1 MKHLILLSLCLLIAA
16 CSSSDPVPAVT
27 QYSLT
32 VKADATVNQYNDD
45 QANPVVVRLYQLTDQ
60 QLFKQLPFIDLYN
73 NDLQLLAA
81 NLVSKQ
87 VLPIVLPSSEQKLTL
102 DINKNTQYI
111 AALVEFADYQNST
124 TKTVLMMPSDP
135 EQTLELTIT
144 GKKAE
149 LAVIQP
155 DSSWWQIF

>member
-1 MKHLILLSLCLLIAA
+1 MKRLILLSLCLLVAA
-16 CSSSDPVPAVT
+16 CSSSDPAPVVT

-87 VLPIVLPSSEQKLTL
+87 VLPIVLPSSEQ
-102 DINKNTQYI
+102 
-111 AALVEFADYQNST
+111 
-124 TKTVLMMPSDP
+124 
-135 EQTLELTIT
+135 
-144 GKKAE
+144 
-149 LAVIQP
+149 
-155 DSSWWQIF
+155 SWR

>member
-1 MKHLILLSLCLLIAA
+1 MKRLILLSLCLLISA
-16 CSSSDPVPAVT
+16 CSSSDPAPVVT

-111 AALVEFADYQNST
+111 AALVEFADYQNGT

-135 EQTLELTIT
+135 EQTLSLTIT

>member
-1 MKHLILLSLCLLIAA
+1 MKRLILLSLCLLISA
-16 CSSSDPVPAVT
+16 CSSSDPVPVVT

-124 TKTVLMMPSDP
+124 TKTVLMMPADP

>member
-1 MKHLILLSLCLLIAA
+1 MKRLMLLSLCLMITA
-16 CSSSDPVPAVT
+16 CSSSDPAPVVT

-32 VKADATVNQYNDD
+32 VKADTTVNQYNDA

-87 VLPIVLPSSEQKLTL
+87 VLPIVLPNSEQQLTL

-111 AALVEFADYQNST
+111 AALIEFADYQNST
-124 TKTVLMMPSDP
+124 AKAVLMMPADP

-149 LAVIQP
+149 LASIQP
-155 DSSWWQIF
+155 DSSWW

>member
-1 MKHLILLSLCLLIAA
+1 MKRLMLLSLCLMITA
-16 CSSSDPVPAVT
+16 CSSSDPAPVVT

-32 VKADATVNQYNDD
+32 VKADTTVNQYNDA

-87 VLPIVLPSSEQKLTL
+87 VLPIVLPNSEQQLTL

-111 AALVEFADYQNST
+111 AALIEFADYQNST
-124 TKTVLMMPSDP
+124 AKTVLMMPADP

-149 LAVIQP
+149 LTSIQP
-155 DSSWWQIF
+155 DSSWW

>member
-1 MKHLILLSLCLLIAA
+1 MKRLMLLSLCLMITA
-16 CSSSDPVPAVT
+16 CSSSDPAPVVT

-32 VKADATVNQYNDD
+32 VKADTTVNQYNNA

-87 VLPIVLPSSEQKLTL
+87 VLPIVLPNSEQQLTL

-111 AALVEFADYQNST
+111 AALIEFADYQNST
-124 TKTVLMMPSDP
+124 AKTVLMMPGDP

-149 LAVIQP
+149 LASIQP
-155 DSSWWQIF
+155 DSSWW

>member
-1 MKHLILLSLCLLIAA
+1 MIRLFLVALSVFIAA
-16 CSSSDPVPAVT
+16 CSSDPVAVVT
-27 QYSLT
+27 QHQFSLT
-32 VKADATVNQYNDD
+32 ADSSINQYNDD

-60 QLFKQLPFIDLYN
+60 QLFKQLPFIDLYS

-87 VLPIVLPSSEQKLTL
+87 VLPIVLPNTSQSITL

-124 TKTVLMMPSDP
+124 TKTVLMLPSDTN
-135 EQTLELTIT
+135 QYLQLNLS
-144 GKKAE
+144 GNKAE
-149 LAVIQP
+149 LEVITP
-155 DSSWWQIF
+155 DSSWWQVF

>member
-1 MKHLILLSLCLLIAA
+1 MKHLILLSLCLLITA
-16 CSSSDPVPAVT
+16 CSSSEPAPVVT

-111 AALVEFADYQNST
+111 AALVEFADYQNGT

>member
-1 MKHLILLSLCLLIAA
+1 MKRLILLSLCLLISA
-16 CSSSDPVPAVT
+16 CSSSDPAPVVT

-111 AALVEFADYQNST
+111 AALVEFADYQNGT

>member
-1 MKHLILLSLCLLIAA
+1 MKRLILLSLCVLITA
-16 CSSSDPVPAVT
+16 CSSSEPAPVVT

-111 AALVEFADYQNST
+111 AALVEFADYQNGT

>member
-1 MKHLILLSLCLLIAA
+1 MKRLMLLSLCLMITA
-16 CSSSDPVPAVT
+16 CSSSDPAPVVT

-32 VKADATVNQYNDD
+32 VKADTTVNQYNDA

-87 VLPIVLPSSEQKLTL
+87 VLPIVLPNSEQKLTL

-111 AALVEFADYQNST
+111 AALIEFADYQNST
-124 TKTVLMMPSDP
+124 AKTVLMMPADP

-149 LAVIQP
+149 LASIQP
-155 DSSWWQIF
+155 DSSWW

>member
-1 MKHLILLSLCLLIAA
+1 MLLSLCLMITA
-16 CSSSDPVPAVT
+16 CSSSDPAPVVT

-32 VKADATVNQYNDD
+32 VKADTTVNQYNDA

-87 VLPIVLPSSEQKLTL
+87 VLPIVLPNSEQQLTL

-111 AALVEFADYQNST
+111 AALIEFADYQNST
-124 TKTVLMMPSDP
+124 AKTVLMMPGDP

-149 LAVIQP
+149 LASIQP
-155 DSSWWQIF
+155 DSSWW

>member
-1 MKHLILLSLCLLIAA
+1 MKRLILLSLCLLISA
-16 CSSSDPVPAVT
+16 CSSSDPAPVVT

-32 VKADATVNQYNDD
+32 VKADATVNQYNND

-111 AALVEFADYQNST
+111 AALVEFADYQNGT

>member
-1 MKHLILLSLCLLIAA
+1 MMRIVLVFLSFMLSA
-16 CSSSDPVPAVT
+16 CSSDPVAVVT
-27 QYSLT
+27 QHTFT
-32 VKADATVNQYNDD
+32 VKADNTINQYNDD

-87 VLPIVLPSSEQKLTL
+87 VLPVVLPNSTQSLTL
-102 DINKNTQYI
+102 DVNKNTQYI

-124 TKTVLMMPSDP
+124 TKTVQMLPADS
-135 EQTLELTIT
+135 EQYLQLTLT

-149 LAVIQP
+149 LEVITP
-155 DSSWWQIF
+155 DSSWWQVF

>member
-1 MKHLILLSLCLLIAA
+1 MKRLMLLSLCLMITA
-16 CSSSDPVPAVT
+16 CSSSDSAPAVT

-32 VKADATVNQYNDD
+32 VKADTTVNQYNDA

-87 VLPIVLPSSEQKLTL
+87 VLPIVLPNSEQQLTL

-111 AALVEFADYQNST
+111 AALIEFADYQNST
-124 TKTVLMMPSDP
+124 AKTVLMMPADP

-149 LAVIQP
+149 LAAIQP
-155 DSSWWQIF
+155 DSGWW

>member
-1 MKHLILLSLCLLIAA
+1 MKRLILLSLCLLVTA
-16 CSSSDPVPAVT
+16 CSSSDPAPVVT

>member
-1 MKHLILLSLCLLIAA
+1 MKRLILLSLCLLIAA
-16 CSSSDPVPAVT
+16 CSSSDPAPVVT

-87 VLPIVLPSSEQKLTL
+87 VLPIVLPSSQQKLTL

-111 AALVEFADYQNST
+111 AALVEFADYQNGT

>member
-1 MKHLILLSLCLLIAA
+1 MKRLILLSLCVLITA
-16 CSSSDPVPAVT
+16 CSSSEPVAVVT

-111 AALVEFADYQNST
+111 AALVEFADYQNGT
-124 TKTVLMMPSDP
+124 TKTVLMMPSNP

>member
-1 MKHLILLSLCLLIAA
+1 MKRLILLSLCLLVTA
-16 CSSSDPVPAVT
+16 CSSSDPAPVVT

-32 VKADATVNQYNDD
+32 VKADATINPYNDD
-45 QANPVVVRLYQLTDQ
+45 QANPVVVRVYQLTDQ

-135 EQTLELTIT
+135 EQTLELTII

>member
-1 MKHLILLSLCLLIAA
+1 M
-16 CSSSDPVPAVT
+16 VT

>member
-1 MKHLILLSLCLLIAA
+1 M
-16 CSSSDPVPAVT
+16 
-27 QYSLT
+27 
-32 VKADATVNQYNDD
+32 
-45 QANPVVVRLYQLTDQ
+45 
-60 QLFKQLPFIDLYN
+60 
-73 NDLQLLAA
+73 
-81 NLVSKQ
+81 
-87 VLPIVLPSSEQKLTL
+87 LPIVLPSSEQKLTL

>member
-1 MKHLILLSLCLLIAA
+1 MKHLILLSLCLLITA
-16 CSSSDPVPAVT
+16 CSSSEPAAVVT

-87 VLPIVLPSSEQKLTL
+87 VLPIVLPNSEQKLTL

-111 AALVEFADYQNST
+111 AALVEFADYQNGT

>member
-1 MKHLILLSLCLLIAA
+1 MKRLILLSLCLLITA
-16 CSSSDPVPAVT
+16 CSSSDPAPVVT

-111 AALVEFADYQNST
+111 AALVEFADYQNGT

>member
-1 MKHLILLSLCLLIAA
+1 MKRLILLSLCVLITA
-16 CSSSDPVPAVT
+16 CSSSEPVAVVT

-111 AALVEFADYQNST
+111 AALVEFADYQNGT

>member
-1 MKHLILLSLCLLIAA
+1 MRKVAFLIFSLMLTA
-16 CSSSDPVPAVT
+16 CSSDPEPVVT
-27 QYSLT
+27 KHTFT
-32 VKADATVNQYNDD
+32 VTADTLINQYNDD
-45 QANPVVVRLYQLTDQ
+45 QANPVVVRIYQLTDQ

-87 VLPIVLPSSEQKLTL
+87 ILPIVLPNSSQELTL

-124 TKTVLMMPSDP
+124 TKTVQMLPSDP
-135 EQTLELTIT
+135 EQYLQLTLT
-144 GKKAE
+144 GNKAE
-149 LAVIQP
+149 LETITP
-155 DSSWWQIF
+155 DSSWWQVF

>member
-1 MKHLILLSLCLLIAA
+1 MKRLMLLSLCLMITA
-16 CSSSDPVPAVT
+16 CSSSDPAPVVT

-32 VKADATVNQYNDD
+32 VKADTTVNQYNDA

-87 VLPIVLPSSEQKLTL
+87 VLPIVLPNSEQQLTL

-111 AALVEFADYQNST
+111 AALIEFADYQNST
-124 TKTVLMMPSDP
+124 AKTVLMMPGDP

-149 LAVIQP
+149 LASIQP
-155 DSSWWQIF
+155 DSSWW

>member
-1 MKHLILLSLCLLIAA
+1 MKRLMLLSLCLMITA
-16 CSSSDPVPAVT
+16 CSSSDPAPVVT

-32 VKADATVNQYNDD
+32 VKADTTVNQYNNA

-87 VLPIVLPSSEQKLTL
+87 VLPIVLPNSEQQLAL

-111 AALVEFADYQNST
+111 AALIEFADYQNST
-124 TKTVLMMPSDP
+124 AKTVLIMPADP

-149 LAVIQP
+149 LTAIQP
-155 DSSWWQIF
+155 DSSWW

>member
-1 MKHLILLSLCLLIAA
+1 MKRLMLLSLCLMITA
-16 CSSSDPVPAVT
+16 CSSSDPAPVVT

-32 VKADATVNQYNDD
+32 VKADTTVNQYNDA

-87 VLPIVLPSSEQKLTL
+87 VLPIVLPNSEQQLTL

-111 AALVEFADYQNST
+111 AALIEFADYQNST
-124 TKTVLMMPSDP
+124 AKTVLMMPADP

-149 LAVIQP
+149 LAAIQP
-155 DSSWWQIF
+155 DSSWW

>member
-1 MKHLILLSLCLLIAA
+1 MKRLMLLSLCLMITA
-16 CSSSDPVPAVT
+16 CSSSDPAPVVT

-32 VKADATVNQYNDD
+32 VKADTTVNQYNDA

-87 VLPIVLPSSEQKLTL
+87 VLPIVLPNSEQQLTL

-111 AALVEFADYQNST
+111 AALIEFADYQNST
-124 TKTVLMMPSDP
+124 AKTVLMMPADP

-149 LAVIQP
+149 LASIQP
-155 DSSWWQIF
+155 DSSWW

>member
-1 MKHLILLSLCLLIAA
+1 MKRLVLLSLCLLVTA
-16 CSSSDPVPAVT
+16 CSSSDPAPVVT

-32 VKADATVNQYNDD
+32 VKADATINQYNDD
-45 QANPVVVRLYQLTDQ
+45 QANPVVVRVYQLTDQ

>member
-1 MKHLILLSLCLLIAA
+1 MKRLILLSLCVLVTA
-16 CSSSDPVPAVT
+16 CSSSEPVAVVT

-45 QANPVVVRLYQLTDQ
+45 QANPVVVRLYQLTDK

-149 LAVIQP
+149 LVVIQP

>member
-1 MKHLILLSLCLLIAA
+1 MKRLMLLSLCLMITA
-16 CSSSDPVPAVT
+16 CSSSDPAPVVT

-32 VKADATVNQYNDD
+32 VKADTTVNQYNDA

-87 VLPIVLPSSEQKLTL
+87 VLPIVLPNSEQQLTL

-111 AALVEFADYQNST
+111 AALIEFADYQNST
-124 TKTVLMMPSDP
+124 AKTVLMMPADP

-149 LAVIQP
+149 LASIQP
-155 DSSWWQIF
+155 DSNWW